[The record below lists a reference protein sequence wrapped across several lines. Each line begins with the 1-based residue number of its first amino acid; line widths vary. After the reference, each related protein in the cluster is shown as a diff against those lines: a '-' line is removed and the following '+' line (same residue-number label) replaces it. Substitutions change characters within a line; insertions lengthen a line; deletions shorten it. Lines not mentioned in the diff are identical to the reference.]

1 MIFKNRELSEKF
13 DIEFQKWKRW
23 SREFLP
29 SEKIRA
35 LSKGY
40 AREYSPNEAFI
51 VYLGGHL
58 VGALDFSIPDAKKII
73 KDLTPF
79 FYSKGLF
86 PEVKNFRPTKK
97 DELVKKRWKI
107 TIYPDDQLGFDYTA
121 RGHIDEKTITYKGE
135 GVHQEIFVE
144 EHIST
149 LKPGESKKTNLSKGK
164 LLDISFLLTSF
175 QLKLEDR
182 I

>member
-1 MIFKNRELSEKF
+1 LSEKF

-29 SEKIRA
+29 PEKIRSLA
-35 LSKGY
+35 KGY
-40 AREYSPNEAFI
+40 AREYSQNEAFI
-51 VYLGGHL
+51 VLLGGHL
-58 VGALDFSIPDAKKII
+58 VSALDFSIPDAKKII
-73 KDLTPF
+73 EDLTPF
-79 FYSKGLF
+79 FNSKGLF
-86 PEVKNFRPTKK
+86 PSVKNFRPAKK
-97 DELVKKRWKI
+97 DKLVKGWKV

-135 GVHQEIFVE
+135 SVHQEIFVE
-144 EHIST
+144 ENIT
-149 LKPGESKKTNLSKGK
+149 TALKLGESKKTNLSKGK

-175 QLKLEDR
+175 QLKLEGR

>member
-1 MIFKNRELSEKF
+1 MVLKNRELSRIF
-13 DIEFQKWKRW
+13 NIEFQKWKRW

-29 SEKIRA
+29 PEKIRA
-35 LSKGY
+35 LPKGY
-40 AREYSPNEAFI
+40 AREYSRNEAFI

-73 KDLTPF
+73 EDLTPF
-79 FYSKGLF
+79 FDSKGLF
-86 PEVKNFRPTKK
+86 PKVKNFKPTKK
-97 DELVKKRWKI
+97 DKLVKGWKI

-121 RGHIDEKTITYKGE
+121 RGHIDEKTIKYKGE
-135 GVHQEIFVE
+135 GVQQEIFVE
-144 EHIST
+144 EHISI
-149 LKPGESKKTNLSKGK
+149 LKPGEFKKTNLSEGK

-175 QLKLEDR
+175 QLKLEGK

>member
-1 MIFKNRELSEKF
+1 MALKNRELSETF
-13 DIEFQKWKRW
+13 NIEFQKWKRW

-35 LSKGY
+35 LGKGY
-40 AREYSPNEAFI
+40 AREYSHNEAFI

-58 VGALDFSIPDAKKII
+58 VSALDFSIPDAKKII
-73 KDLTPF
+73 EDLTPF
-79 FYSKGLF
+79 FDSKGLF
-86 PEVKNFRPTKK
+86 PKAKNFRPTKRDK
-97 DELVKKRWKI
+97 LVKGWKI
-107 TIYPDDQLGFDYTA
+107 NIYPNDQLGFDYIA
-121 RGHIDEKTITYKGE
+121 RGHIDEKTIKYKGE

-144 EHIST
+144 ERISI
-149 LKPGESKKTNLSKGK
+149 LKPGELEKTNLSKGK

-175 QLKLEDR
+175 QLKLEGE